1 MVNIAIK
8 LCRRMHFGMF
18 RLFGRKKQ
26 VAARQHELTRD
37 LKVLESQRALLLAA
51 TETADAANVVT
62 NRLRSRLEDS
72 VAQFEN
78 TSRIMNDALVICDV
92 DGIIQAFNPAAEQL
106 FDMTTD
112 QVRERFIGELIKI
125 DNPPLSTAP
134 EMWDFLSNYSGTDHM
149 TGIHGDGSTF
159 SIDVNHT
166 QLDRS
171 DGSSIVL
178 LVIRDL
184 SHDHEARSY
193 RSMFESSF
201 DGILVVKG
209 NDILAANPAAS
220 HLLGISTDEILT
232 KNLDG
237 ILLSQGKSISDGLEI
252 GSISTKVTQLEV
264 YFTTSTIWW
273 NAEPASLV
281 TIRDITS
288 ITGTAIE
295 APQMVC
301 CFDNSY
307 KITFTNY
314 PFAKHYDL
322 APSDLVG
329 VDIRDLMCS
338 EERKLFQL
346 HINGLSS
353 DEPSR
358 KMQIRKMLE
367 GIGSLQVWTDH
378 AVYSDENIVEFQ
390 RIGRDLSKTIKAA
403 ASEKPIS

>member
-1 MVNIAIK
+1 MVNIANR
-8 LCRRMHFGMF
+8 LCHGIRIGMF
-18 RLFGRKKQ
+18 GLFGRKKQ
-26 VAARQHELTRD
+26 VAASQHELSRD

-92 DGIIQAFNPAAEQL
+92 SGIIQAFNPAAEQL
-106 FDMTTD
+106 FAMTTD
-112 QVRERFIGELIKI
+112 QVKENFIGDLIKI
-125 DNPPLSTAP
+125 DNPPLTTAS
-134 EMWDFLSNYSGTDHM
+134 EMWDFLSKSNGTEHM
-149 TGIHGDGSTF
+149 VGIHSDGSTF
-159 SIDVNHT
+159 NIDVSHT

-184 SHDHEARSY
+184 SQDHEATSY

-220 HLLGISTDEILT
+220 HLLGFSTDEILT
-232 KNLDG
+232 KSLDG
-237 ILLSQGKSISDGLEI
+237 ILLSQGRNISEGLAV

-288 ITGTAIE
+288 ITGATTE
-295 APQMVC
+295 TPQMVC
-301 CFDNSY
+301 CFDRDF
-307 KITFTNY
+307 KITFTNHL
-314 PFAKHYDL
+314 FSSHYGL
-322 APSDLVG
+322 IPSDLIG

-346 HINGLSS
+346 HINGISPT
-353 DEPSR
+353 EPSR

-367 GIGSLQVWTDH
+367 GVGSLQMWTDH
-378 AVYSDENIVEFQ
+378 AVYSNGVIVEFQ
-390 RIGRDLSKTIKAA
+390 RIGRDLSKTIK
-403 ASEKPIS
+403 SSETEKPAS

>member
-1 MVNIAIK
+1 M
-8 LCRRMHFGMF
+8 FG
-18 RLFGRKKQ
+18 LFQRKKRL
-26 VAARQHELTRD
+26 AAQQYELSRD
-37 LKVLESQRALLLAA
+37 AKVLESQRALLTAA
-51 TETADAANVVT
+51 TQTADAANIVT

-92 DGIIQAFNPAAEQL
+92 DGIIQAFNPAAEQM
-106 FDMTTD
+106 FAMTTD
-112 QVRERFIGELIKI
+112 QVREHFIGDLIKI
-125 DNPPLSTAP
+125 DNPPLTTASD
-134 EMWDFLSNYSGTDHM
+134 MWKFLSRSDGTNHM
-149 TGIHGDGSTF
+149 IGIHGDGSTF

-184 SHDHEARSY
+184 SHVNEARSY

-220 HLLGISTDEILT
+220 HLLGISTEEILT

-237 ILLSQGKSISDGLEI
+237 ILLPQGKNISDGLSV
-252 GSISTKVTQLEV
+252 GSISTTQLEV
-264 YFTTSTIWW
+264 YFTTTTIWW
-273 NAEPASLV
+273 NTEPASLV

-288 ITGTAIE
+288 ITNSSSE
-295 APQMVC
+295 APQMIC
-301 CFDNSY
+301 CFDDEFR
-307 KITFTNY
+307 ITYTNHL
-314 PFAKHYDL
+314 FANHYNL
-322 APSDLVG
+322 TPSDLVG

-346 HINGLSS
+346 HINGISAE
-353 DEPSR
+353 EPSR

-367 GIGSLQVWTDH
+367 GVGSLQMWTDH
-378 AVYSDENIVEFQ
+378 AVYFDGKIVEFQ
-390 RIGRDLSKTIKAA
+390 RIGRDLSKTIR
-403 ASEKPIS
+403 